1 MTTEKTW
8 ALIANGERAK
18 IVTNLGDHQA
28 QQVQVV
34 GSRQLELDRQSTKNS
49 NRRPALIGKSRF
61 GTEPHTDP
69 VRNRE
74 RLFIEKI
81 SEYFADKY
89 HQGEFD
95 ALLVV
100 AAPRTLGDVIKAFP
114 DSLRGV
120 IVAQSDIDLIHL
132 DDMDLIQALLAILK
146 GRRVKG

>member
-81 SEYFADKY
+81 SEYC
-89 HQGEFD
+89 
-95 ALLVV
+95 
-100 AAPRTLGDVIKAFP
+100 
-114 DSLRGV
+114 V

>member
-1 MTTEKTW
+1 MTAGTTW

-28 QQVQVV
+28 RQVQVI
-34 GSRQLELDRQSTKNS
+34 GRSQFESTRQSS
-49 NRRPALIGKSRF
+49 RRRTHHPAPIGKSRL
-61 GTEPHTDP
+61 GTQPHRDP

-74 RLFIEKI
+74 RLFIEQI
-81 SEYFADKY
+81 SEYFAEKY

-95 ALLVV
+95 SLLVV

-114 DSLRGV
+114 EALRRV

-132 DDMDLIQALLAILK
+132 DDVDLVQALIAIL
-146 GRRVKG
+146 RS